1 MKPARLNFLSAVV
14 SIIGSLILL
23 ATARV
28 PSAFVWF
35 AASIVWLGL
44 AVRNL
49 GELSKA
55 ESAGWRM
62 VRRFSRLL
70 LFS

>member
-1 MKPARLNFLSAVV
+1 MTPARLNFLSATV
-14 SIIGSLILL
+14 SMIGSLILL

-28 PSAFVWF
+28 PSALVWF
-35 AASIVWLGL
+35 AASIVWLVL
-44 AVRNL
+44 AVRNRRK
-49 GELSKA
+49 LSKA